1 MEHTKTEQFCVC
13 RVSLFTFG
21 GQVPQPSSLAVQLIL
36 LCGDASGDLQ
46 DILNLIEEI
55 VYE

>member
-21 GQVPQPSSLAVQLIL
+21 GQVPQPSSLAIQLIL

-46 DILNLIEEI
+46 DILNLLEEI